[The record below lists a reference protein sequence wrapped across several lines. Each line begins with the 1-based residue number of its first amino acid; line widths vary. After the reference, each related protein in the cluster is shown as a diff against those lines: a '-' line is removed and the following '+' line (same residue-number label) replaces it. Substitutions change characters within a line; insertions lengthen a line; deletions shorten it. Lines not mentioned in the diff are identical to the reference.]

1 VDSCRGERVRD
12 AEGKNEVWA
21 AMSGECFPITVL
33 PHVSRIYRD
42 YLAMAE
48 SVGDAPVRRWYGAEP
63 FGGRWVGKA
72 EPVEHA
78 GRLADLLEQQAVE
91 FGASDAAK
99 ANIAKLREGA
109 RAVVTGQQVVLF
121 GGPLLTLLKA
131 ATAVARAK
139 EATKASGVEH
149 VPVFWLATEDH
160 DLEEVDQVSLLT
172 KTSVETLR
180 AGLMVA
186 HAVPVGGVVPGPE
199 LDAVLERA
207 SELLEFAPVSE
218 WLRECYL
225 AGSDGVRPTLA
236 LAFGR
241 LMARIFAEQGLIVM
255 DAASRG
261 FHALGARTLRYAI
274 EHADELQAALIAR
287 SKELVAAGY
296 HAQVLVAEGGSMLF
310 LLDEATGERVAL
322 RRVGNGDVQWKAG
335 GRIYSSADLIAIL
348 ETTPERLSPNALL
361 RPVFQDT
368 LLPTAAYVGGPA
380 EIAYF
385 AQSAVLYEAVF
396 GMGMGKGKGMGR
408 ITPVLPRLS
417 ATLLEPSIA
426 AVMNK
431 DEVQLPDALTTS
443 EALAQRLGA
452 RAMPIEGK
460 RKLAAV
466 GNALETELAALTEY
480 LGGMDVS
487 LGKSAEVSGSK
498 MRYQMNRLRRMAATF
513 QLQKEASLRKHADAI
528 TLHVFPN
535 GHPQERVV
543 AGVWF
548 MAKYG
553 DGLVERLVGVAG
565 NQCPGHVVVKL

>member
-1 VDSCRGERVRD
+1 
-12 AEGKNEVWA
+12 
-21 AMSGECFPITVL
+21 MSVECFPITVL
-33 PHVSRIYRD
+33 PHVSQLYRD
-42 YLAMAE
+42 YLAMAD
-48 SVGDAPVRRWYGAEP
+48 SAGDAAVRRWYGAEP
-63 FGGRWVGKA
+63 FAGRWMGKA
-72 EPVEHA
+72 AQVEHA
-78 GRLADLLEQQAVE
+78 GRLADLLESQAVE
-91 FGASDAAK
+91 FGASAAAK
-99 ANIAKLREGA
+99 ANIAKLRAGA

-131 ATAVARAK
+131 ATAIARAS
-139 EATKASGVEH
+139 EATKATGVEH
-149 VPVFWLATEDH
+149 VPVFWVASEDH

-180 AGLMVA
+180 MGLKVA
-186 HAVPVGGVVPGPE
+186 HALPVGGMVPGAE
-199 LDAVLERA
+199 LEAVLEQA

-225 AGSDGVRPTLA
+225 AGDKDGGRPTLA

-241 LMARIFAEQGLIVM
+241 LMARIFAEQGLVVM

-261 FHALGARTLRYAI
+261 FHALGASTLRYAI

-287 SKELVAAGY
+287 SEELVGAGY

-310 LLDEATGERVAL
+310 LLEEATGERVAL
-322 RRVGNGDVQWKAG
+322 RRSSSGNGDALWKAG
-335 GRIYSSADLIAIL
+335 GRVYSSAELIAIL
-348 ETTPERLSPNALL
+348 EASPERLSPNALL
-361 RPVFQDT
+361 RPVFQDN

-385 AQSAVLYEAVF
+385 AQSAVLYEAIL
-396 GMGMGKGKGMGR
+396 GR

-417 ATLLEPSIA
+417 ATLLEPAIA
-426 AVMNK
+426 AVMDK
-431 DEVQLPDALTTS
+431 DEVQLPDAMTTA
-443 EALAQRLGA
+443 EELAQRLGA
-452 RAMPIEGK
+452 RAMPIQAK

-480 LGGMDVS
+480 LGGMDES
-487 LGKSAEVSGSK
+487 LGRAAEVSGSK
-498 MRYQMNRLRRMAATF
+498 MLYQMNRLRRMAATF
-513 QLQKEASLRKHADAI
+513 ELQKEASLRKHAEAI
-528 TLHVFPN
+528 TLHVFPD

-565 NQCPGHVVVKL
+565 NQCPGHVVVRL

>member
-1 VDSCRGERVRD
+1 
-12 AEGKNEVWA
+12 
-21 AMSGECFPITVL
+21 MSVECFPITVL
-33 PHVSRIYRD
+33 PHVSQIYRD
-42 YLAMAE
+42 YVAMAE
-48 SVGDAPVRRWYGAEP
+48 SAEDAAVRRWYGAEP
-63 FGGRWVGKA
+63 FAGRWVGKA
-72 EPVEHA
+72 APVEHA
-78 GRLADLLEQQAVE
+78 GLLADLLDEQAVA

-99 ANIAKLREGA
+99 ANIAKIRAGA

-139 EATKASGVEH
+139 EAAKATGVEH
-149 VPVFWLATEDH
+149 VPVFWVASEDH
-160 DLEEVDQVSLLT
+160 DLAEVDQVSLLT

-180 AGLMVA
+180 IGLKVPNAVA
-186 HAVPVGGVVPGPE
+186 VGGVAPGAAE
-199 LDAVLERA
+199 LEAVLERA

-218 WLRECYL
+218 WLRECYS
-225 AGSDGVRPTLA
+225 GETDGARPTLA

-241 LMARIFAEQGLIVM
+241 LIAKIFAEQGLVVM

-261 FHALGARTLRYAI
+261 FHALGARTLRCAI
-274 EHADELQAALIAR
+274 EHADKLQALLIAR
-287 SKELVAAGY
+287 SEELVKAGY
-296 HAQVLVAEGGSMLF
+296 HAQVLVAEGGSVLF
-310 LLDEATGERVAL
+310 LLDETTGERVAL
-322 RRVGNGDVQWKAG
+322 RRNGDAQWKAG
-335 GRIYSSADLIAIL
+335 GRVYSTAELIAIL
-348 ETTPERLSPNALL
+348 ESAPERLSPNALL

-368 LLPTAAYVGGPA
+368 LLPTAAYIGGPA

-385 AQSAVLYEAVF
+385 AQSAVLYEAIL
-396 GMGMGKGKGMGR
+396 GR

-426 AVMNK
+426 SVMDK
-431 DEVQLPDALTTS
+431 DEVQLPDAMTTA
-443 EALAQRLGA
+443 EELAQRLGA

-466 GNALETELAALTEY
+466 GNAVETELAALKEY
-480 LGGMDVS
+480 LGGMDES
-487 LGKSAEVSGSK
+487 LGRAAEVSGSK
-498 MRYQMNRLRRMAATF
+498 MLYQMNRLRRMAATF
-513 QLQKEASLRKHADAI
+513 ELQKEASLRKHAEAI
-528 TLHVFPN
+528 TLNVFPD

>member
-1 VDSCRGERVRD
+1 
-12 AEGKNEVWA
+12 
-21 AMSGECFPITVL
+21 MSVECFPITVL
-33 PHVSRIYRD
+33 PHMSQLYRD
-42 YLAMAE
+42 YLAMSE
-48 SVGDAPVRRWYGAEP
+48 SGDDASVRRWYGAEP
-63 FGGRWVGKA
+63 FAGRWLG
-72 EPVEHA
+72 ETPQVEHA
-78 GRLADLLEQQAVE
+78 EQLADLLEGQAVE

-99 ANIAKLREGA
+99 ANIAKLRAGA

-131 ATAVARAK
+131 ATAIARANG
-139 EATKASGVEH
+139 ATKATGVEH

-160 DLEEVDQVSLLT
+160 DLAEVDQVSLLT

-180 AGLMVA
+180 AGLKVR

-199 LDAVLERA
+199 LEAVLERA

-225 AGSDGVRPTLA
+225 ASPDGVRPTLA

-241 LMARIFAEQGLIVM
+241 LMARIFADQGLVVM

-261 FHALGARTLRYAI
+261 FHALGASTLRYAI
-274 EHADELQAALIAR
+274 EHAAELQGALIAR
-287 SKELVAAGY
+287 SEELVKAGY

-310 LLDEATGERVAL
+310 LMDEATGERVAL
-322 RRVGNGDVQWKAG
+322 RRTASGNGNAQWKAG
-335 GRIYSSADLIAIL
+335 GRVYSYGDLIAIL
-348 ETTPERLSPNALL
+348 ERTPERLSPNALL

-385 AQSAVLYEAVF
+385 AQSAVVYEAIL
-396 GMGMGKGKGMGR
+396 GR

-417 ATLLEPSIA
+417 ATLLEPAIV
-426 AVMNK
+426 AVMDK
-431 DEVQLPDALTTS
+431 DEVQLPDAMTTA
-443 EALAQRLGA
+443 EELAQRLGA
-452 RAMPIEGK
+452 RAMPIAEK

-466 GNALETELAALTEY
+466 GNALERELAALTEY
-480 LGGMDVS
+480 MGGMDES
-487 LGKSAEVSGSK
+487 LGRAAEVSASK
-498 MRYQMNRLRRMAATF
+498 MRYQMDRLRRMAATF
-513 QLQKEASLRKHADAI
+513 ELQREASLRKHAQAI
-528 TLHVFPN
+528 TLNVFPN
-535 GHPQERVV
+535 GHPQERVL

-565 NQCPGHVVVKL
+565 NQCPGHVVVRL

>member
-1 VDSCRGERVRD
+1 VTGIQRD
-12 AEGKNEVWA
+12 ARKFGVTWPQDA
-21 AMSGECFPITVL
+21 AAIEIRGLVCMSSECFPITML
-33 PHVSRIYRD
+33 PQVSQLYRD
-42 YLAMAE
+42 YLAMSDTAGY
-48 SVGDAPVRRWYGAEP
+48 SAVRRWYGAEP
-63 FGGRWVGKA
+63 FAGKWLGRAV
-72 EPVEHA
+72 PVKHPGA
-78 GRLADLLEQQAVE
+78 LADLLDQQAAE

-99 ANIAKLREGA
+99 ANIAKLRAGA

-121 GGPLLTLLKA
+121 GGPLLTILKA

-139 EATKASGVEH
+139 EATAATGVEH

-160 DLEEVDQVSLLT
+160 DLAEVDQVSLLT
-172 KTSVETLR
+172 KTTVETLR
-180 AGLMVA
+180 VGLKVA

-199 LDAVLERA
+199 LEAVLERA

-225 AGSDGVRPTLA
+225 PNDGARPTLA

-241 LMARIFAEQGLIVM
+241 LMAKIFAEQGLIVM

-261 FHALGARTLRYAI
+261 FHALGASTLRYAI
-274 EHADELQAALIAR
+274 EHAAELQQALIAR
-287 SKELVAAGY
+287 SEELVKAGY
-296 HAQVLVAEGGSMLF
+296 HAQVLVAEGASLLF
-310 LLDEATGERVAL
+310 LLDETTGERVAL
-322 RRVGNGDVQWKAG
+322 RRTASGSADAQWKAG
-335 GRIYSSADLIAIL
+335 GRAYSTAELIAIL
-348 ETTPERLSPNALL
+348 EAAPERLSPNALL
-361 RPVFQDT
+361 RSVFQDT

-385 AQSAVLYEAVF
+385 AQSAVLYEAIL
-396 GMGMGKGKGMGR
+396 GR

-417 ATLLEPSIA
+417 ATLLEPAIA
-426 AVMNK
+426 AVMDK
-431 DEVQLPDALTTS
+431 DEVQLPDAMTMA

-452 RAMPIEGK
+452 RSMPIEGK

-466 GNALETELAALTEY
+466 GNALDKELEALTEY
-480 LGGMDVS
+480 LGGMDAS

-513 QLQKEASLRKHADAI
+513 ELQKQASLRKHAEAI
-528 TLHVFPN
+528 TLNVFPD

-553 DGLVERLVGVAG
+553 DGLVERLVGVAE
-565 NQCPGHVVVKL
+565 NQCPGHVVVRL

>member
-1 VDSCRGERVRD
+1 
-12 AEGKNEVWA
+12 
-21 AMSGECFPITVL
+21 MSVECFPITVL
-33 PHVSRIYRD
+33 PHTSQIYRD
-42 YLAMAE
+42 YLAMAD
-48 SVGDAPVRRWYGAEP
+48 SADDAPVRRWYGAEP
-63 FGGRWVGKA
+63 FAGRWLA
-72 EPVEHA
+72 NAAASVEHA
-78 GRLADLLEQQAVE
+78 GRLADLLESQAVE

-99 ANIAKLREGA
+99 ANIAKLRAGA

-121 GGPLLTLLKA
+121 GGPVLTLLKA
-131 ATAVARAK
+131 ATAIARAR
-139 EATKASGVEH
+139 EATRATGVEH
-149 VPVFWLATEDH
+149 VPVFWVASEDH
-160 DLEEVDQVSLLT
+160 DLAEVDQVSLLT

-180 AGLMVA
+180 VGLKLA

-199 LDAVLERA
+199 LEAVLERA

-225 AGSDGVRPTLA
+225 NCLDGARPTLA
-236 LAFGR
+236 QAFGR
-241 LMARIFAEQGLIVM
+241 LIARLFADQGLVVM

-261 FHALGARTLRYAI
+261 FHALGATTLRYAI
-274 EHADELQAALIAR
+274 EHAAELQQALIAR
-287 SKELVAAGY
+287 SGELVKAGY

-310 LLDEATGERVAL
+310 LLDEATRERVAL
-322 RRVGNGDVQWKAG
+322 RRTASGNGDAQWKAG
-335 GRIYSSADLIAIL
+335 GRAYSSADLIAIL
-348 ETTPERLSPNALL
+348 ETAPERLSPNALL

-385 AQSAVLYEAVF
+385 AQSAVLYEAILA
-396 GMGMGKGKGMGR
+396 R

-426 AVMNK
+426 AVMDK
-431 DEVQLPDALTTS
+431 DQVQLPDAMTTA
-443 EALAQRLGA
+443 EELAQRLGA
-452 RAMPIEGK
+452 RAMPIEEK
-460 RKLAAV
+460 RRLAAV
-466 GNALETELAALTEY
+466 GNAMETELAALTKY

-498 MRYQMNRLRRMAATF
+498 MLYQMNRLRRMAATF
-513 QLQKEASLRKHADAI
+513 QLQKEAGLQKHAEAI
-528 TLHVFPN
+528 TLHAFPN

-565 NQCPGHVVVKL
+565 NQCPGHVVVRL